1 MRPSLVI
8 FDCDGVLV
16 DSERLAAKS
25 MEESLRM
32 LGLDMTYAE
41 IRRELVGL
49 SWNDTIIK
57 IEERLGSAVPED
69 WPQRAQQQDRERFLS
84 DLQAVAGVRSVIDR
98 LRSEAMPYCVA
109 SSGEPSKMNATL
121 GATDMLHLFEGVM
134 FSATMVKRGKPH
146 PDIFLYAA
154 EQMGHGPDGCVV
166 IEDSVYGVRAGRAA
180 GMRVFAYTGDPHS
193 DEKMLAEAGGEPFA
207 DMADLPR
214 LLGLV

>member
-25 MEESLRM
+25 MEESLRI
-32 LGLDMTYAE
+32 LGLHMTYAE

-49 SWNDTIIK
+49 TWGDMVLK
-57 IEERLGSAVPED
+57 VEQRLGRAIPED
-69 WPQRAQQQDRERFLS
+69 WPQRARQQDRKRFLS
-84 DLQAVAGVRSVIDR
+84 DLQAVTGVRSVIDR
-98 LRSEAMPYCVA
+98 LRYEAMPYCVA

-134 FSATMVKRGKPH
+134 FSATMVERGKPH

-154 EQMGHGPDGCVV
+154 EQMGHAPDGCVV

-193 DEKMLAEAGGEPFA
+193 DEKTLAEAGGEPF
-207 DMADLPR
+207 DNMADLPR